1 MEQII
6 RLLPDNIANQ
16 IAAGEVVQRP
26 ASVVKELM
34 ENSLDAG
41 ATQVDLL
48 IKDAGKALIQ
58 VIDNGSGMSAA
69 DARMAFE
76 RHATS
81 KIRESADL
89 FNIRTMG
96 FRGEAMASIAA
107 VAQVHLKT
115 RLANQELGTE
125 VVIEGSEFKKQQP
138 VLTPFGTIISVKN
151 LFFNVPARRNF
162 LKSNPVET
170 RHVLNEFIRIALA
183 YPEFSFSFN
192 HNGTDVYRL
201 TPTDLPGRIT
211 QLFGAET
218 GEQVFAIGE
227 GTPYVTIHGV
237 VGAPDVARKTR
248 GDQFFFVN
256 HRFIKSHYLHHAVTT
271 AYQNLLDSEQH
282 PFYCIF
288 LEIDP
293 SHIDINIHPTKS
305 EIKFD
310 DERTVYGLLHSVV
323 KKGLGDFHRAPVMDW
338 EDQGMKNLIGKTPP
352 PVENKT
358 PTVSTFHKTERK
370 ESFSDAWE
378 KLFESPIT
386 GDKFLVEQR
395 EPERKP
401 SQFSQS
407 TPSTSQHSPKL
418 FREEN
423 QQDEGFLVQLHQKYL
438 MLQAKDGLLVIDQ
451 HLAHQRIIFERMTG
465 AGARPPAACQQL
477 LFPKTLTFSPT
488 EFSYLREIEPKLR
501 HLGFDMREFGPNSYI
516 LSGIPADLAGS
527 KVEQYLEEIIT
538 EVHHTG
544 DTDASAKLFDALAK
558 SIAKRSAFPSGKK
571 LSPAE
576 MRDLAT
582 KLFECDQPGVS
593 PGGKPTYYRLGLTD
607 LAAFFQRNSF

>member
-41 ATQVDLL
+41 ATSVDLL

-107 VAQVHLKT
+107 VAQVTMKT
-115 RLANQELGTE
+115 RLEGQELGTE
-125 VVIEGSEFKKQQP
+125 VVIEGSDMKKQQP
-138 VLTPFGTIISVKN
+138 TTTPQGTIISVKN

-183 YPEFSFSFN
+183 YPEFAFSFN
-192 HNGTDVYRL
+192 HNGTDIYRL
-201 TPTDLPGRIT
+201 TPTDLPGRIG
-211 QLFGAET
+211 QLFGDET
-218 GEQVFAIGE
+218 GEQVFPISE

-237 VGAPDVARKTR
+237 VGAPDIARKTR

-256 HRFIKSHYLHHAVTT
+256 KRFIKSHYLHHAVTT
-271 AYQNLLDSEQH
+271 AYQNLVNAEQH

-323 KKGLGDFHRAPVMDW
+323 KKGLGDFHRAPVLDW
-338 EDQGMKNLIGKTPP
+338 EDHGMKNLIGKTPP
-352 PVENKT
+352 PIEPKT
-358 PTVSTFHKTERK
+358 PTVGQYQRTEKK
-370 ESFSDAWE
+370 ENFSDAWE
-378 KLFESPIT
+378 KLFESPIS
-386 GDKFLVEQR
+386 GEKFLVEQR

-401 SQFSQS
+401 SNVHTHHGSTTPRQS
-407 TPSTSQHSPKL
+407 L
-418 FREEN
+418 FRDETP
-423 QQDEGFLVQLHQKYL
+423 QDEGFLVQLHQKYIV
-438 MLQAKDGLLVIDQ
+438 LQAKDGLLVIDQ
-451 HLAHQRIIFERMTG
+451 HLAHQRILFERMLN

-477 LFPKTLTFSPT
+477 LFPKTLTFSPI

-501 HLGFDMREFGPNSYI
+501 HLGFDMREFGTNSYI

-544 DTDASAKLFDALAK
+544 DTDASAKIYDALAK
-558 SIAKRSAFPSGKK
+558 SIAQRSAFPSGKK
-571 LSPAE
+571 LAPAE
-576 MRDLAT
+576 MRDIAT

-593 PGGKPTYYRLGLTD
+593 PSGKPTYYRLGLAE
-607 LAAFFQRNSF
+607 LATHFQRNA